1 MVNVYDV
8 PPGRLIE
15 RAAKKLQEMDEIPPP
30 PEWSKFVKTG
40 VHKQRAPIN
49 KDWWYY
55 RMASVLRKVYVG
67 GPIGIARL
75 RAEYSGKRDRGS
87 KPYHARAGGGAI
99 VRRIMQD
106 LEKAGFI
113 ATVEKRGRVITPKGQ
128 KFLDNTAY
136 EVYKELVEENKEL
149 LKY

>member
-8 PPGRLIE
+8 PPGKLVE
-15 RAAKKLQEMDEIPPP
+15 RAAIRLKEMEEVSPP
-30 PEWSKFVKTG
+30 PEWAKFVKTA
-40 VHKQRAPIN
+40 VHKEKAPTN
-49 KDWWYY
+49 RDWWYY
-55 RMASVLRKVYVG
+55 RMASVLRKVYIH
-67 GPIGIARL
+67 GPIGVARL

-99 VRRIMQD
+99 IRRIVQD
-106 LEKAGFI
+106 LEKAGLI
-113 ATVEKRGRVITPKGQ
+113 KTIERRGRVITPKGQ

>member
-30 PEWSKFVKTG
+30 PEWSKFVKTA

-55 RMASVLRKVYVG
+55 RMASVLRKVYH
-67 GPIGIARL
+67 PKDRSSWIIQHMKFIKSSL
-75 RAEYSGKRDRGS
+75 KRI
-87 KPYHARAGGGAI
+87 K
-99 VRRIMQD
+99 
-106 LEKAGFI
+106 
-113 ATVEKRGRVITPKGQ
+113 
-128 KFLDNTAY
+128 NC
-136 EVYKELVEENKEL
+136 
-149 LKY
+149 

>member
-8 PPGRLIE
+8 PPGKLVE
-15 RAAKKLQEMDEIPPP
+15 RAAIRLKEMEEVSPP
-30 PEWSKFVKTG
+30 PEWAKFVKTA
-40 VHKQRAPIN
+40 VHKEKAPTN
-49 KDWWYY
+49 RDWWYY
-55 RMASVLRKVYVG
+55 RMASVLRKVYIH
-67 GPIGIARL
+67 GPIGVARL
-75 RAEYSGKRDRGS
+75 RAEYSGKKDRGS

-99 VRRIMQD
+99 IRRIVQD

-113 ATVEKRGRVITPKGQ
+113 KTIERRGRVITPKGQ